1 MSGIATAHL
10 NNMVGPV
17 MRNGELAKAVAEAAD
32 LDNPGKK
39 ILTEDKIAYT
49 RIQTEGELILRR
61 ATIEEMLGK
70 PFRMTELEIELSS
83 FAGRIE
89 THQDYVRFYYE
100 KTF

>member
-1 MSGIATAHL
+1 MSGISDAHL

-17 MRNGELAKAVAEAAD
+17 MRNGALCRAVAEAAE
-32 LDNPGKK
+32 LDNPDKD
-39 ILTEDKIAYT
+39 ILFDDKVAYT

-61 ATIEEMLGK
+61 ETIEEMLGQ
-70 PFRMTELEIELSS
+70 PFRMTELEVELSS

>member
-1 MSGIATAHL
+1 MTFKK
-10 NNMVGPV
+10 V

-49 RIQTEGELILRR
+49 RIQTEGELIQRR
-61 ATIEEMLGK
+61 ATIEELLGK

-100 KTF
+100 KAF